1 MEKQD
6 AMTSTDFLFKIL
18 RDLSNVDE
26 SISLHPQLIG
36 IRGEIAEFLGII
48 DNNQDQYEDYN
59 DDYDYPSCPYC
70 GDGDMDPMTEC
81 PQCS

>member
-6 AMTSTDFLFKIL
+6 AMNAMEFLNKIL
-18 RDLSNVDE
+18 WDLSNVDE
-26 SISLHPQLIG
+26 SISLHPQLAG
-36 IRGEIAEFLGII
+36 IRREIAEFLGIV
-48 DNNQDQYEDYN
+48 DNNQEIYEH
-59 DDYDYPSCPYC
+59 DDEYDYPHCSFC

>member
-6 AMTSTDFLFKIL
+6 AMNSTDFLNKIL
-18 RDLSNVDE
+18 WDLSNVDE
-26 SISLHPQLIG
+26 SISLHPQLVG
-36 IRGEIAEFLGII
+36 IRREIAEFLGIV
-48 DNNQDQYEDYN
+48 DNNQEIYEH
-59 DDYDYPSCPYC
+59 DDEYDYPHCSFC

>member
-18 RDLSNVDE
+18 TDLSNVDE
-26 SISLHPQLIG
+26 SIVLHPQLIG
-36 IRGEIAEFLGII
+36 IRGEIAEFLGITY
-48 DNNQDQYEDYN
+48 NNQE
-59 DDYDYPSCPYC
+59 SCPYC
-70 GDGDMDPMTEC
+70 GDGDLDPMTEC